1 MGPVAVKAILFAFFF
16 ALSTSLCADST
27 GDAPDPAP
35 LFAATVWGMDD
46 RPVGLAD
53 LRGKPLVVNFWAR
66 WCGPCKQEIPDLIEA
81 NGKYKSRGVMTVGIG
96 IEERVDS
103 VREFAK
109 AYEMDYTVL
118 LAGDQGLKLL
128 RSVGNATAGLP
139 YTLVINRAGKV
150 VARKL
155 GVMNKAEMDAA
166 YQLALQP

>member
-1 MGPVAVKAILFAFFF
+1 MKAIV
-16 ALSTSLCADST
+16 ALLLACCASLASADDT
-27 GDAPDPAP
+27 A
-35 LFAATVWGMDD
+35 
-46 RPVGLAD
+46 GLYGASLID
-53 LRGKPLVVNFWAR
+53 LDGKPYAGEMLRGKPLVVNFWAR

-81 NGKYKSRGVMTVGIG
+81 NGKYKARGVTTVGIG

>member
-1 MGPVAVKAILFAFFF
+1 MKALFALLLACF
-16 ALSTSLCADST
+16 ASLASADDT
-27 GDAPDPAP
+27 A
-35 LFAATVWGMDD
+35 
-46 RPVGLAD
+46 GLYGANLID
-53 LRGKPLVVNFWAR
+53 LDGKPYSGEALRGKPLVVNFWAR
-66 WCGPCKQEIPDLIEA
+66 WCGPCKQEIPGLIGA

>member
-1 MGPVAVKAILFAFFF
+1 MRTLVALLLVCLANPARADDTAGLYGA
-16 ALSTSLCADST
+16 SLIDLDGKPYAGET
-27 GDAPDPAP
+27 
-35 LFAATVWGMDD
+35 
-46 RPVGLAD
+46 

-81 NGKYKSRGVMTVGIG
+81 NTKYKSRGVTTVGIG

-118 LAGDQGLKLL
+118 LAGDQGLRLL

-139 YTLVINRAGKV
+139 YTLVINRAGKI

>member
-1 MGPVAVKAILFAFFF
+1 MIHKFAVTLALSLGLVSATAHAGEGIDTAAFFS
-16 ALSTSLCADST
+16 STLT
-27 GDAPDPAP
+27 GLDGGKVAMEQ
-35 LFAATVWGMDD
+35 F
-46 RPVGLAD
+46 
-53 LRGKPLVVNFWAR
+53 RGRPLVVNFWAR